1 MFAQSLGNVADAPL
15 AASTSKKSTWN
26 VIIQVLIAALTA
38 LSGLFAGCQWAG

>member
-1 MFAQSLGNVADAPL
+1 MLAQSLNNVADAPL
-15 AASTSKKSTWN
+15 NTTSKKNTWN